1 MSTESIFMTPKQVAV
16 RLGPAF
22 TESWVR
28 SAARETGLHSRGP
41 RRQIIFSSENFEA
54 LVHYIKNPPRK
65 ISFEEIETGEI
76 DPFADNV
83 KMPKLREGI

>member
-1 MSTESIFMTPKQVAV
+1 MSTDSVFMAPTQVAI

-28 SAARETGLHSRGP
+28 SAAREAGLHSRGP
-41 RRQIIFSSENFEA
+41 RRQIIFSNENFEA

-65 ISFEEIETGEI
+65 ISNEEMDTGEI
-76 DPFADNV
+76 DPFAENV
-83 KMPKLREGI
+83 RMPQLRDGL